1 MVKMILF
8 LMLAILSLQGGSE
21 APSPGLERECLRC
34 HTVQK
39 IPSEAIYRRYLLKY
53 SSKETIRQKMFSY
66 LRSPSVE
73 KSIMPSQ
80 FFSKFPLTGRSEL
93 DDAALRQRVDDY
105 IDYYD
110 IDPRL
115 YVVPER
121 N

>member
-1 MVKMILF
+1 MVKVILF
-8 LMLAILSLQGGSE
+8 LMLVILSLQGGSE

-66 LRSPSVE
+66 LKSPSEE
-73 KSIMPSQ
+73 KSIMPPQ
-80 FFSKFPLTGRSEL
+80 FFGKFPLAGRLEL
-93 DDAALRQRVDDY
+93 DDTILHQRIDDY
-105 IDYYD
+105 IDYFD
-110 IDPRL
+110 INKKL
-115 YVVPER
+115 YIPAD